1 MSEHNKM
8 TKREIE
14 KKEDIVKGM
23 KKSFGQFRKQYGD
36 KAKDVMYATA
46 TKMAMN
52 NEELDTTHNYVNQKV
67 YHDVYGEGIVLNNHS
82 ELNENGEIDWYD
94 VQFDHGIELA
104 FSEDVKEMI
113 ERLDENFV
121 EEVEQVDEVSRETLG
136 RYVSK
141 ASDARG
147 HRGLPTKKVDNRY
160 SGVYKASKR
169 IDKMEKQGV
178 NENGNLK
185 SAVKNLEKA
194 KKAVIDHQSLMK
206 KQSSQVNEID
216 LTHSD
221 PKKHARSKQYH
232 YDLGK
237 KTAQAGKEKGET
249 SDSYGPYASDY
260 EKGYHS
266 VKDKFKPMKEG
277 HGKLHGDQHKI
288 DANKNNKIDAQDF
301 KLLRKSL
308 KKARSQ

>member
-147 HRGLPTKKVDNRY
+147 HRGLPTSKVDRRY
-160 SGVYKASKR
+160 SGVAKASKR
-169 IDKMEKQGV
+169 LDRMNKMAVTDMEKGSV
-178 NENGNLK
+178 NENSDLK

-194 KKAVIDHQSLMK
+194 
-206 KQSSQVNEID
+206 
-216 LTHSD
+216 
-221 PKKHARSKQYH
+221 
-232 YDLGK
+232 
-237 KTAQAGKEKGET
+237 
-249 SDSYGPYASDY
+249 
-260 EKGYHS
+260 
-266 VKDKFKPMKEG
+266 
-277 HGKLHGDQHKI
+277 
-288 DANKNNKIDAQDF
+288 
-301 KLLRKSL
+301 
-308 KKARSQ
+308 